1 MSNTTVNNKT
11 TSETSKPAPG
21 AIPTAPEAV
30 AKSPAAKPTA
40 VKPAPASVKRAAPAE
55 PAPFAAKPAKT
66 TVAKAPSKPAKP
78 VPAEK
83 PAVKKPAVKK
93 PAVKASA
100 KPIAKSLAKAADSK
114 PAKTEK
120 PKKAK
125 LVRDSFTIP
134 KDEYVVIDALK
145 QRAGKLARSAKKS
158 ELLRAG
164 IKALA
169 AMSDEA
175 FVRALA
181 QVPAI
186 KTGRPAAQA

>member
-1 MSNTTVNNKT
+1 MSNTTVNNKAN
-11 TSETSKPAPG
+11 SDTSKRAPRTVPS
-21 AIPTAPEAV
+21 APSAPEAV

-40 VKPAPASVKRAAPAE
+40 VKPAPISVKR
-55 PAPFAAKPAKT
+55 PAPPAPVPSVAKPAKT
-66 TVAKAPSKPAKP
+66 SVR
-78 VPAEK
+78 
-83 PAVKKPAVKK
+83 
-93 PAVKASA
+93 KASA
-100 KPIAKSLAKAADSK
+100 KPAPTKKPATKPSAKPLEKSIAKSVAKAADSK
-114 PAKTEK
+114 PAKAEK

>member
-1 MSNTTVNNKT
+1 MSNTTVSTKT
-11 TSETSKPAPG
+11 TSDTSKPAPR

-40 VKPAPASVKRAAPAE
+40 VKPAPASVKRPAPAAPA
-55 PAPFAAKPAKT
+55 PSAAKPAKA
-66 TVAKAPSKPAKP
+66 TVAKAPGKPAKP
-78 VPAEK
+78 VP
-83 PAVKKPAVKK
+83 VKKPAAKK

>member
-11 TSETSKPAPG
+11 DSDTSKRAPRTV
-21 AIPTAPEAV
+21 PSAPEVV

-40 VKPAPASVKRAAPAE
+40 VKPAPISVKRPAPAAPV
-55 PAPFAAKPAKT
+55 PSVAKPAKT
-66 TVAKAPSKPAKP
+66 SLA
-78 VPAEK
+78 
-83 PAVKKPAVKK
+83 
-93 PAVKASA
+93 KASA
-100 KPIAKSLAKAADSK
+100 KPAPTKKPATKPSAKPIEKSIAKSVAKAADSK
-114 PAKTEK
+114 PAKAEK

-169 AMSDEA
+169 AMPDEA

>member
-1 MSNTTVNNKT
+1 MSNTTLNNKT
-11 TSETSKPAPG
+11 TSDTSKPAPR

-30 AKSPAAKPTA
+30 AKSPVAKPTA
-40 VKPAPASVKRAAPAE
+40 VKPETASVKRPAPAAPA
-55 PAPFAAKPAKT
+55 PSAANPAKA
-66 TVAKAPSKPAKP
+66 TVAKAPSKPSKR
-78 VPAEK
+78 VP
-83 PAVKKPAVKK
+83 VKKPAAKK

-100 KPIAKSLAKAADSK
+100 KPIAKSLAKSVAKAADSK

-186 KTGRPAAQA
+186 KTGRPSAQA